1 MLAMNTQNPP
11 PHNIASF
18 DLKRIA
24 SIIKDARLLI
34 ALYGVTAKSLNCF
47 EVRNFNAAYQDER
60 LLIATNVDQTMVLL
74 RQSPDNYVLVL
85 NVIHGAP
92 VECAAMHTY
101 TARPGYWIKYL
112 RDLAAK
118 AEAAQDALIQEIEQC
133 DALRFSEI
141 DDQHL
146 FSGSA

>member
-1 MLAMNTQNPP
+1 MLAMNTQNSPP
-11 PHNIASF
+11 PAVASF

-34 ALYGVTAKSLNCF
+34 ALYGVTAKSLNCMDI
-47 EVRNFNAAYQDER
+47 RSFNAAFQDER
-60 LLIATNVDQTMVLL
+60 LTIATNVDQTMVLL
-74 RQSPDNYVLVL
+74 RQSPESYVRVL
-85 NVIHGAP
+85 NVTHGAP
-92 VECAAMHTY
+92 VECAAMYVY

-141 DDQHL
+141 DDHHL
-146 FSGSA
+146 FSGSV